1 MLRLSS
7 LAHKLLMFMFMPMLA
22 SQVRTGKYQNDKCM
36 FLLLFKSSMIKN
48 SSTDFLASPVKGLEL
63 NRRSPIQALLVR
75 DVSNQVS
82 ISWSINIIHLRHS
95 VHLQLRH
102 IHHQV
107 SPEWNNNNNNNNN
120 KNTSSTISILH
131 CNIITCSAFPSV
143 SLLPPRFLYTAWI
156 LNQWNKYII
165 YNCFDAVSRFSIS
178 WTMFFWL
185 PVVIECGASE
195 ICV

>member
-1 MLRLSS
+1 MLMSAMSTLNISISRNIRRKVMLMLRLSS

-82 ISWSINIIHLRHS
+82 IS
-95 VHLQLRH
+95 
-102 IHHQV
+102 
-107 SPEWNNNNNNNNN
+107 
-120 KNTSSTISILH
+120 
-131 CNIITCSAFPSV
+131 
-143 SLLPPRFLYTAWI
+143 
-156 LNQWNKYII
+156 
-165 YNCFDAVSRFSIS
+165 
-178 WTMFFWL
+178 
-185 PVVIECGASE
+185 
-195 ICV
+195 